1 MQSEYLMHLT
11 LLDKIYSHGT
21 GVLAGFL
28 VSWLYVSLL
37 YCNISEMNVQIYFML
52 HIMCIQLIL
61 TCGESIFIQ
70 IDPYWKGVSDCYC
83 FGMTNNL

>member
-11 LLDKIYSHGT
+11 LLDKVYSHGT

-37 YCNISEMNVQIYFML
+37 YCNISKINVQIYFML
-52 HIMCIQLIL
+52 HMQV
-61 TCGESIFIQ
+61 
-70 IDPYWKGVSDCYC
+70 K
-83 FGMTNNL
+83 